1 VGGVYR
7 GNFSKVVLAICK
19 ETNEKYA
26 VKVIDKKEV
35 DETRLRMEVEI
46 LKKVKHP
53 NIISLKEVYDEDP
66 KKLYLVMELVTG
78 GELFNKIVEIGS
90 YSENIAKR
98 LVKQMVSAVKHL
110 HDQHIAH
117 RDLKPNNLLLAA
129 PGVDEIKIADF
140 GLSKILSPDSM
151 MQTACG
157 TPIYVAPE
165 VLKGE
170 GYDKEVDIWS
180 IGVVMY
186 ILLCGYPPFFDD
198 GENMAALFEQIM
210 AGDFEFADPYWTD
223 ISAEGMDT
231 LRPSSMCT
239 YLTVG
244 CSCSQGSHRTLPA
257 GGPGQAFHGRPGAPA
272 PLASRRFCSRPQPPA
287 VPGPVQ
293 KVCG

>member
-1 VGGVYR
+1 M
-7 GNFSKVVLAICK
+7 GNKIEDDYDLKETLGTGTFSKVVLAICK
-19 ETNEKYA
+19 KTNQEFA

-35 DETRLRMEVEI
+35 DEPRLRMEVEI

-53 NIISLKEVYDEDP
+53 NIISLKEVYDDDP

-110 HDQHIAH
+110 HNQSIAH

-129 PGVDEIKIADF
+129 PGVDEVKIADF

-180 IGVVMY
+180 VGVVMY

-198 GENMAALFEQIM
+198 GENMGALFEQIM

-223 ISAEGMDT
+223 ISAEAKDLIRHLLAVDPKKT
-231 LRPSSMCT
+231 LHC
-239 YLTVG
+239 
-244 CSCSQGSHRTLPA
+244 
-257 GGPGQAFHGRPGAPA
+257 GPGPGAPVA
-272 PLASRRFCSRPQPPA
+272 YRRVST
-287 VPGPVQ
+287 
-293 KVCG
+293 

>member
-1 VGGVYR
+1 MGRIEDDYELKETLGT
-7 GNFSKVVLAICK
+7 GNFSKVVLAVCK
-19 ETNEKYA
+19 KTGEKYA

-53 NIISLKEVYDEDP
+53 NIISLKEVYEEDP

-90 YSENIAKR
+90 YSENTAKR
-98 LVKQMVSAVKHL
+98 LVKQMMSAVKHL
-110 HDQHIAH
+110 HDQSIAH
-117 RDLKPNNLLLAA
+117 RDLKPNNLLLEA
-129 PGVDEIKIADF
+129 PNVDVIKIADF

-210 AGDFEFADPYWTD
+210 AGEFEFADPYWTD
-223 ISAEGMDT
+223 ISAEAKD
-231 LRPSSMCT
+231 LILHLLVVDPKER
-239 YLTVG
+239 YTVD
-244 CSCSQGSHRTLPA
+244 QALNHRWLKDESAPDHNLPQFSA
-257 GGPGQAFHGRPGAPA
+257 QFKKFV
-272 PLASRRFCSRPQPPA
+272 S
-287 VPGPVQ
+287 
-293 KVCG
+293 K